1 MSHFPPGAD
10 LLSPLLRRKSGGL
23 HTQPNEVLEMFR
35 FGRVE
40 ASLPRADHASGDRSR
55 SARPS
60 CVRPMLALQRHHRLP
75 KGVVVLT
82 SVLLAFHVSRRHP
95 NSLGKQLGGNL
106 PPSGG

>member
-10 LLSPLLRRKSGGL
+10 LLFPLLRRKSEGS

-40 ASLPRADHASGDRSR
+40 ASLPLADHTSGDRSR

-60 CVRPMLALQRHHRLP
+60 CVRPMLALQRQHRLL

-95 NSLGKQLGGNL
+95 ISNAKQQRRHMPPVGG
-106 PPSGG
+106 

>member
-1 MSHFPPGAD
+1 MSHFLPGAD
-10 LLSPLLRRKSGGL
+10 LLSPLLRRKSGGS

-40 ASLPRADHASGDRSR
+40 ASLPRADHTSGDRSR

-60 CVRPMLALQRHHRLP
+60 CVRPML
-75 KGVVVLT
+75 T
-82 SVLLAFHVSRRHP
+82 SVLLALHVSRRHP
-95 NSLGKQLGGNL
+95 ISNAKQQGRNM